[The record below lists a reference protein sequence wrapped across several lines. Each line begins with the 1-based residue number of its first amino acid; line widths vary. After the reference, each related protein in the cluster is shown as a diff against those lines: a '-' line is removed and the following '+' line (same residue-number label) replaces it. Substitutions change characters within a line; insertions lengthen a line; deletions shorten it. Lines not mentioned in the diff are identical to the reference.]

1 MLKRKRWDNYYY
13 DIAVRVSERSPCLSY
28 KRGAILVRD
37 KVIICEGFNGAARTI
52 PPCGPERLK
61 HDVVLAHRMNDAFN
75 PIYGDSET
83 CPRQRLGFPS
93 GQGLEHCPAVHAEA
107 NAIANA
113 ARMGICTK
121 DTTMYLNFGT
131 PCKDCLSLLI
141 NAGVREVVATELK
154 RYDALSEFII
164 KMARGILDIRT
175 YEEEEEEDEND

>member
-1 MLKRKRWDNYYY
+1 MLRKSWDKYYY
-13 DIAVRVSERSPCLSY
+13 DIALRVSERSPCLSY

-37 KVIICEGFNGAARTI
+37 KIIICEGYNGAARTL

-61 HDVVLAHRMNDAFN
+61 HDYVLAHRMNDAIN

-83 CPRQRLGFPS
+83 CPRKRLGFLP

-107 NAIANA
+107 NCIANA

-121 DTTMYLNFGT
+121 DSDIYLTFGV

-141 NAGVREVVATELK
+141 NAGVREIVTTGLN

-164 KMARGILDIRT
+164 KMSEGILSIRT
-175 YEEEEEEDEND
+175 YEEKEDEND